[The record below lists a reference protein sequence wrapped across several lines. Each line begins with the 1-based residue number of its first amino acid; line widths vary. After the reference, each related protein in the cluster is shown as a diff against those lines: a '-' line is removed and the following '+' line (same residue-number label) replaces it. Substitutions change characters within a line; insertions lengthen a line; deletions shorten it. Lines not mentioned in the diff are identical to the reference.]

1 MKNKKTKP
9 KEENVNALHEALDE
23 LKQELESVRTEKDE
37 LFGKLQRVSADF
49 ANFQK
54 RVPKQISDS
63 VAYEKE
69 SIIRTLLPVLDNF
82 EHTLQKAHSAERL
95 DVVIQGVEMIYGQV
109 LDVLRSH
116 GVEQIHAQDET
127 FDPTQHEAMMRREE
141 PDRQNDV
148 VLEEFHKGY
157 KVNGRVIRPAKV
169 IVNKVQT
176 EPQPEPAAED
186 LKEEAPEQTTDGA
199 EAASEPENDT
209 EQ

>member
-1 MKNKKTKP
+1 MKDKKTKL
-9 KEENVNALHEALDE
+9 KDENVNALREALDE
-23 LKQELESVRTEKDE
+23 LKQGLKSVQTEKDE

-69 SIIRTLLPVLDNF
+69 SMIRTLLPVLDNF
-82 EHTLQKAHSAERL
+82 EHTLQKAHSAESL
-95 DVVIQGVEMIYGQV
+95 DVVIQGVEMIYGQI
-109 LDVLRSH
+109 LDILKSH
-116 GVEQIHAQDET
+116 GVEQIHAQNET
-127 FDPTQHEAMMRREE
+127 FDPTQNEAMMRRE
-141 PDRQNDV
+141 DDV

-169 IVNKVQT
+169 IVNKVQA
-176 EPQPEPAAED
+176 EPRPEPPAEAP
-186 LKEEAPEQTTDGA
+186 KEEAPEQATDGA
-199 EAASEPENDT
+199 EATSEPENDT